1 LEVIFVE
8 VFLQT
13 GYSALVTDT
22 ATGVL
27 PDSGPLALFT
37 HLARTS
43 LFLEALQ
50 EECLEPYGLSF
61 GDYSVLRVLRQLG
74 PPYRLSPKNLA
85 DTVVRTSG
93 GMTKIIDRLQRAGL
107 VERLPDPDDRRALL
121 VGLTRKGIRVSDKAS
136 DAYKAGRERI
146 LRRLSTGETEEID
159 SSLRRLL
166 AVFEHDHK
174 GELL

>member
-1 LEVIFVE
+1 M
-8 VFLQT
+8 
-13 GYSALVTDT
+13 TDT
-22 ATGVL
+22 ATGLV

-50 EECLEPYGLSF
+50 EECLEPYDLSF
-61 GDYSVLRVLRQLG
+61 GDYSVLRVLRSCEA
-74 PPYRLSPKNLA
+74 PHRLSPKNLA
-85 DTVVRTSG
+85 DTVVRTTG
-93 GMTKIIDRLQRAGL
+93 GMTKIIDRLQKAGL

-121 VGLTRKGIRVSDKAS
+121 VGLTRKGIRISDKAS

-146 LRRLSTGETEEID
+146 LRQLSRVEID
-159 SSLRRLL
+159 DIDTSLRRLL

-174 GELL
+174 GELI